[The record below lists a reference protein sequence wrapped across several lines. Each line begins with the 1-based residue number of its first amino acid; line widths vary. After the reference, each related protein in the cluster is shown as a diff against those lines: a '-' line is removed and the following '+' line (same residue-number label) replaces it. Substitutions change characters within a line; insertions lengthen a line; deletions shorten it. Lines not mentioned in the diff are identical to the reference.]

1 MKKYLTAAAAIAL
14 SAGAAMAASD
24 ADFTVT
30 TGGSLAML
38 CGAGA
43 DSPNYVAAIHMC
55 QGYLSGVDQF
65 HSAMTGAGG
74 APIYCIPATGAPSRD
89 QAAAA
94 FVAWVNSDPNAASMP
109 AVEALVQWAAKS
121 YPCN

>member
-1 MKKYLTAAAAIAL
+1 MKNCLTAAAAIAL

-24 ADFTVT
+24 ADFRVT
-30 TGGSLAML
+30 TGGSLATL

-55 QGYLSGVDQF
+55 QGYFSGVDQF
-65 HSAMTGAGG
+65 HTAMTGSGG
-74 APIYCIPATGAPSRD
+74 SPIYCLPATGGPSRD

-94 FVAWVNSDPNAASMP
+94 FVAWVNSDPAAASMP
-109 AVEALVQWAAKS
+109 AVEALAQWAATT
-121 YPCN
+121 YPCK